1 MSAFFAF
8 LFSFSLSFVFVKF
21 IPHRFPSDK
30 PNERKIHRFA
40 VPLTGGISIFGSY
53 IIFVRDPRLL
63 AASCLVFALGL
74 LDDIEELT
82 YKSKLPF
89 QMLIAIIAAF
99 FLLPQEIR
107 IFGLSTGSVGLFL
120 APVWMIA
127 MINAVNM
134 IDGLDGLAGGSLMIA
149 SFILNQ
155 RILGAVIGGFLPFN
169 LPPAKTFLGN
179 SGSMFLGF
187 AVPLAAIT
195 AFKGDLGYA
204 TLFLGYPAYEVI
216 SSFSRR
222 VIARR
227 NPFKAD
233 KEHTHHVLLAR
244 LGIKKTLLIL
254 LSFSF
259 ICNLIGLTEKFWTLF
274 LYLLLGSVLFFY
286 CRLQR

>member
-8 LFSFSLSFVFVKF
+8 LLSFSLSFVFVKF

-40 VPLTGGISIFGSY
+40 VPLTGGTSIFVSY

-63 AASCLVFALGL
+63 VTSCLAFALGL

-89 QMLIAIIAAF
+89 QMLIVIVATF

-107 IFGLSTGSVGLFL
+107 IFGFSTGKVGLFL
-120 APVWMIA
+120 TPFWMVA

-149 SFILNQ
+149 SFMLKQ
-155 RILGAVIGGFLPFN
+155 SVLGAVIAGFLPFN

-187 AVPLAAIT
+187 AVPFAAIM

-227 NPFKAD
+227 NPFEAD

-244 LGIKKTLLIL
+244 FGIKKALLIL

-259 ICNLIGLTEKFWTLF
+259 VCNFIGLTEEFWTLF
-274 LYLLLGSVLFFY
+274 LYLLLGSVLFLY